1 MLTNRQFEI
10 LNKVIKAQDF
20 ISIAELANE
29 FERSERTIQ
38 YDIEYIELMKEA
50 LQLQIQRSK
59 SNGIKIEC
67 ENFSAI
73 RQMNRATFPD
83 VHFTKSERHLQ
94 ILLHLFEAK
103 APVNSR
109 MLSTLV
115 NVSRRTIVDDLK
127 DVTEWLQAQAL
138 TLRYMKN
145 KGFVI
150 DGDEG
155 SYRKAYG
162 LIIHDY
168 VKSTNEL
175 VRKTL
180 FENEDMQWM
189 RQMVIR
195 TLEEKG
201 YPLFQIAL
209 DGLVIHLLIAIQRVK
224 KQFTME
230 PPTEALTALIE
241 TDAFRVAQ
249 AIAVE
254 VEQHDDIAFPI
265 SETMFI
271 ALHLLSAKKLK
282 IENDHVGTEELKI
295 LIHQFVERMSASLG
309 IDLIRDTK
317 LLNNLYLHLAPA
329 LNRLTYRFVQHNPI
343 KQEIYTQYMEI
354 TEVITDNIWI
364 FEELYEV
371 EFTDDEMAY
380 LTLHVA
386 SAIERL
392 TQHRGRKIKIVLLC
406 GSGIGTSQLLKE
418 KLRKIYPEFDILN
431 AYSLYQID
439 ETQLKKRYVDYVITT
454 VPIEL
459 ESIEC
464 IKVTSFLDEKDR
476 EKLNDIINKERERFV
491 HHLSRR
497 GLQLKQVMKSEF
509 LGSIHQKMSRNEA
522 IAEVMRPLEQA
533 GMIHAQY
540 KKEIINKLD
549 EFGAY
554 MVISPHIALLHGS
567 TEFALKGVGMTL
579 FHFEQGVYFGHERFD
594 PVKVMIGLATDEP
607 QKHLTALKELSDILM
622 DDTMRVQLLN
632 GDLTGLKNKLACL

>member
-1 MLTNRQFEI
+1 MLTNRQYEI
-10 LNKVIKAQDF
+10 LDKVIKAKSF
-20 ISIAELANE
+20 VSIAELANE

-38 YDIEYIELMKEA
+38 YDIEYIEFMKES
-50 LQLQIQRSK
+50 LHLQIQRSK
-59 SNGIKIEC
+59 SNGIKIDC
-67 ENFSAI
+67 EDFSAI
-73 RQMNRATFPD
+73 QQMNKATFPD

-109 MLSTLV
+109 MLSALV

-127 DVTEWLQAQAL
+127 DVTEWLQDQML
-138 TLRYMKN
+138 TLQYVKN

-150 DGDEG
+150 NGDEV

-162 LIIHDY
+162 LVIHEY

-180 FENEDMQWM
+180 FEDEDMQWM
-189 RQMVIR
+189 RQIVLN
-195 TLEEKG
+195 TLENKQ
-201 YPLFQIAL
+201 YPLFQIAI

-224 KQFTME
+224 KHFTIE
-230 PPTEALTALIE
+230 PPVEALTALME
-241 TDAFRVAQ
+241 TDAFQIAQ
-249 AIAVE
+249 AIQVE
-254 VEQHDDIAFPI
+254 VERHYDIDFPT

-271 ALHLLSAKKLK
+271 ALHLLGAKKLK
-282 IENDHVGTEELKI
+282 VDNDHVGTEELKI

-309 IDLIRDTK
+309 IDLIKDTK

-329 LNRLTYRFVQHNPI
+329 LNRLTYRFVQQNPI
-343 KQEIYTQYMEI
+343 KQDIYAQYMAI

-364 FEELYEV
+364 FEELYHV
-371 EFTDDEMAY
+371 DFTDDEIAY

-392 TQHRGRKIKIVLLC
+392 TQHKGRKIKIVLLC

-418 KLRKIYPEFDILN
+418 KLRKIYPEFDILD

-439 ETQLKKRYVDYVITT
+439 ESKLKQRYVDYVITT

-459 ESIEC
+459 EAIKC
-464 IKVTSFLDEKDR
+464 VKVTPFLDEKDR
-476 EKLNDIINKERERFV
+476 EKLNHIINKERERIA
-491 HHLSRR
+491 HHLTRQ
-497 GLQLKQVMKSEF
+497 GLQLKQVMKPEYMAT
-509 LGSIHQKMSRNEA
+509 IERKMSRNEA

-533 GMIHAQY
+533 GMINAQY
-540 KKEIINKLD
+540 KKEIMNKLD

-567 TEFALKGVGMTL
+567 TEHALNGVGMTL
-579 FHFEQGVYFGHERFD
+579 FYFEQGVYFDHERFD
-594 PVKVMIGLATDEP
+594 PVKLMIGLATDEP

-622 DDTMRVQLLN
+622 DDTLRGQLLH
-632 GDLTGLKNKLACL
+632 GDLTGLKNKLTCL

>member
-38 YDIEYIELMKEA
+38 YDIEYIEFMKEA

-189 RQMVIR
+189 R
-195 TLEEKG
+195 KW
-201 YPLFQIAL
+201 
-209 DGLVIHLLIAIQRVK
+209 
-224 KQFTME
+224 
-230 PPTEALTALIE
+230 
-241 TDAFRVAQ
+241 
-249 AIAVE
+249 
-254 VEQHDDIAFPI
+254 
-265 SETMFI
+265 S
-271 ALHLLSAKKLK
+271 
-282 IENDHVGTEELKI
+282 
-295 LIHQFVERMSASLG
+295 FVR
-309 IDLIRDTK
+309 
-317 LLNNLYLHLAPA
+317 
-329 LNRLTYRFVQHNPI
+329 
-343 KQEIYTQYMEI
+343 
-354 TEVITDNIWI
+354 
-364 FEELYEV
+364 
-371 EFTDDEMAY
+371 
-380 LTLHVA
+380 
-386 SAIERL
+386 
-392 TQHRGRKIKIVLLC
+392 
-406 GSGIGTSQLLKE
+406 
-418 KLRKIYPEFDILN
+418 
-431 AYSLYQID
+431 
-439 ETQLKKRYVDYVITT
+439 
-454 VPIEL
+454 
-459 ESIEC
+459 
-464 IKVTSFLDEKDR
+464 
-476 EKLNDIINKERERFV
+476 
-491 HHLSRR
+491 
-497 GLQLKQVMKSEF
+497 
-509 LGSIHQKMSRNEA
+509 
-522 IAEVMRPLEQA
+522 
-533 GMIHAQY
+533 
-540 KKEIINKLD
+540 
-549 EFGAY
+549 
-554 MVISPHIALLHGS
+554 
-567 TEFALKGVGMTL
+567 
-579 FHFEQGVYFGHERFD
+579 
-594 PVKVMIGLATDEP
+594 
-607 QKHLTALKELSDILM
+607 
-622 DDTMRVQLLN
+622 
-632 GDLTGLKNKLACL
+632 

>member
-38 YDIEYIELMKEA
+38 YDIEYIEFMKEA

-201 YPLFQIAL
+201 
-209 DGLVIHLLIAIQRVK
+209 IHS
-224 KQFTME
+224 F
-230 PPTEALTALIE
+230 
-241 TDAFRVAQ
+241 
-249 AIAVE
+249 
-254 VEQHDDIAFPI
+254 
-265 SETMFI
+265 
-271 ALHLLSAKKLK
+271 
-282 IENDHVGTEELKI
+282 
-295 LIHQFVERMSASLG
+295 
-309 IDLIRDTK
+309 
-317 LLNNLYLHLAPA
+317 
-329 LNRLTYRFVQHNPI
+329 
-343 KQEIYTQYMEI
+343 
-354 TEVITDNIWI
+354 
-364 FEELYEV
+364 
-371 EFTDDEMAY
+371 
-380 LTLHVA
+380 
-386 SAIERL
+386 
-392 TQHRGRKIKIVLLC
+392 
-406 GSGIGTSQLLKE
+406 
-418 KLRKIYPEFDILN
+418 KLR
-431 AYSLYQID
+431 
-439 ETQLKKRYVDYVITT
+439 
-454 VPIEL
+454 
-459 ESIEC
+459 
-464 IKVTSFLDEKDR
+464 
-476 EKLNDIINKERERFV
+476 
-491 HHLSRR
+491 
-497 GLQLKQVMKSEF
+497 
-509 LGSIHQKMSRNEA
+509 
-522 IAEVMRPLEQA
+522 
-533 GMIHAQY
+533 
-540 KKEIINKLD
+540 
-549 EFGAY
+549 
-554 MVISPHIALLHGS
+554 
-567 TEFALKGVGMTL
+567 
-579 FHFEQGVYFGHERFD
+579 
-594 PVKVMIGLATDEP
+594 
-607 QKHLTALKELSDILM
+607 LM
-622 DDTMRVQLLN
+622 D
-632 GDLTGLKNKLACL
+632 